1 MVKIS
6 KFLSLVLRHKPAV
19 AGVILSEGGWVPVD
33 DLLRGCAAS
42 GLVISRDELGEVVA
56 QNSKQRFAF
65 NASGTLIRANQ
76 GHSVPVDLT
85 LPASEPPPVLYHGT
99 STRVADIIRRE
110 GLSRMARHHVH
121 LSADPEVARVVGA
134 RHGKPVIFC
143 VDARAMHQAGHLFYL
158 SDNGVWLVESVPPEY
173 LSLRGE

>member
-6 KFLSLVLRHKPAV
+6 KFLSLVLRHKPAA

-33 DLLRGCAAS
+33 DLLRGCAS
-42 GLVISRDELGEVVA
+42 TGLVISRDDLEEVVA

-65 NASGTLIRANQ
+65 DTTSTLIRANQ
-76 GHSVPVDLT
+76 GHSVPVDLAL
-85 LPASEPPPVLYHGT
+85 LPSEPPPVLYHGT
-99 STRVADIIRRE
+99 STRVADIIQRE

-121 LSADPEVARVVGA
+121 LSADPEVAQIVGG
-134 RHGKPVIFC
+134 RHGEPVVFC
-143 VDARAMHQAGHLFYL
+143 VDARAMRQAGHLFYR
-158 SDNGVWLVESVPPEY
+158 SANGVWLVESVPPEY